1 MKMAVSEKKVVIIG
15 SGEHAGVVFETALK
29 AGWTVEG
36 YISPQVDKNFE
47 KRFNL
52 KYLGSDDEII
62 GISKERTDLKFIS
75 AVGDNAQRVKIIDN
89 LSALPDERWAIIIH
103 PSAVVSDFSE
113 IGIDTVVFSRAII
126 QTGAV
131 IGRHVII
138 NSGAVVEHD
147 CAVFDFVH
155 IAPGAVTGG
164 GVKIGEYSFLGLG
177 SRVRDHINIAEKC
190 TVGAGSVVVRDIPA
204 GETVVGIPAS
214 KIVDSAV
221 NRDIKDF
228 CIPPETTLY
237 DAMALIGKYGA
248 AALITDSSGKLLG
261 LLNDGDIRRALL
273 ERHDFDT
280 PVKEVMNRN
289 YRFVRENVPRI
300 AALDQLKASGH
311 RLMPV
316 LDDDGRV
323 VGLHLLDAMI
333 GSLSLP
339 NIAVIMAGG
348 KGTRLRPITENI
360 PKPMV
365 KVAGRPIL
373 EHIILHLAGSNIR
386 KIYIAV
392 NYLGEM
398 IEEYFKDGSAFGV
411 EIHYLREETPL
422 GTVRALK
429 LIPEKPQHPFIVM
442 NGDLVTQFDV
452 ERMLHYHKQGNYK
465 LTIGAHDYRVDIP
478 YGVIE
483 WDDSE
488 NRVSRLREKPK
499 QHFLINGGIY
509 VIEPDMIDFIEEGR
523 MTPIT
528 ELIEKGLE
536 HGYRIGAH
544 LVEGDWMDIGRPS
557 ELAAARGNA

>member
-1 MKMAVSEKKVVIIG
+1 MSISEKKVVIIG
-15 SGEHAGVVFETALK
+15 SGEHAGVVYETALK
-29 AGWTVEG
+29 AGWIVVG
-36 YISPQVDKNFE
+36 YVNPKSDEVFE
-47 KRFNL
+47 RRFSIQ
-52 KYLGSDDEII
+52 YLGNDDSIEILVE
-62 GISKERTDLKFIS
+62 KYENWKFIS
-75 AVGDNAQRVKIIDN
+75 AIGNNKTRAGIVNKI
-89 LSALPDERWAIIIH
+89 SLPDEYWAVIVH
-103 PSAVVSDFSE
+103 PTAVVSDYSE
-113 IGIDTVVFSRAII
+113 IGVGTVVFSRCII
-126 QTGAV
+126 QTGAK
-131 IGRHVII
+131 IAKHVIL

-147 CAVFDFVH
+147 CIVSDFVH
-155 IAPGAVTGG
+155 VAPGAVTGG
-164 GVKIGEYSFLGLG
+164 GVEIGAFSFLGLG

-190 TVGAGSVVVRDIPA
+190 TVGAGSVVVRDVPA
-204 GETVVGIPAS
+204 GETVVGIPAG
-214 KIVDSAV
+214 KIVDSAL
-221 NRDIKDF
+221 NRNIKDF
-228 CIPPETTLY
+228 CIPHNTTLY

-248 AALITDSSGKLLG
+248 AALITDTSGKLLG

-280 PVKEVMNRN
+280 PVKDVMNKN
-289 YRFVRENVPRI
+289 FRFVRENVPRI

-316 LDDDGRV
+316 IDDDGRV

-333 GSLSLP
+333 GSISLP
-339 NIAVIMAGG
+339 NIVVIMAGG

-411 EIHYLREETPL
+411 EIHYLRENEPL
-422 GTVRALK
+422 GTGGALK
-429 LIPEKPQHPFIVM
+429 LLPENLSNPIIVM

-452 ERMLHYHKQGNYK
+452 ERMLHYHKQHNYK
-465 LTIGAHDYRVDIP
+465 MTIGAHDYRVDIP

-483 WDDSE
+483 WDE
-488 NRVSRLREKPK
+488 MKNRVSKVCEKPK
-499 QHFLINGGIY
+499 KHFLVNGGIY
-509 VIEPDMIDFIEEGR
+509 VIEPEIIDFIQLGR
-523 MTPIT
+523 STPIT
-528 ELIEKGLE
+528 ELVEKCLE
-536 HGYRIGAH
+536 NEYRIGAH

-557 ELAAARGNA
+557 ELAVARGN